1 MGNSIMKAEALYRL
15 CILITQVL
23 FSQNP
28 CMPEAVNCTVL
39 SLGSRG
45 ELDYSATQ
53 WSNYHSVVCS
63 LATVCVVP
71 STVIIS
77 RM

>member
-53 WSNYHSVVCS
+53 
-63 LATVCVVP
+63 
-71 STVIIS
+71 
-77 RM
+77 